1 MNNEKL
7 EFIVDETLSFNSLDE
22 AFEDYIY
29 DMNEE
34 EILALFTD
42 NMKREILKLSPSYV
56 EHNNKYYFN
65 GEFQDLTADEID
77 EVIKEVEL
85 Q

>member
-1 MNNEKL
+1 MNSEEL

-42 NMKREILKLSPSYV
+42 NMKKEILKLSPSYV

-65 GEFQDLTADEID
+65 GEFQGLTADEIN